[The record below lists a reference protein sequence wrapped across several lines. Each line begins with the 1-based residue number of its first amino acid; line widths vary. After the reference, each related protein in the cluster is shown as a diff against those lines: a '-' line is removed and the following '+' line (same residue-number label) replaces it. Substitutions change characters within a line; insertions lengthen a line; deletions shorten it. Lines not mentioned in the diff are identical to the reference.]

1 MHIHCIQHLL
11 TITTILLLKPQFQEN
26 KQTERIRINIALWAP
41 TSKVFF
47 NCNVFSS
54 TQSQALL
61 PTKGTVNHTYCHR
74 TKSGFFQAYH
84 TLTHHYQGWI
94 THSLIME
101 KVGYHKN
108 SSSPWEGARDT
119 ITCDFSIFLERWT
132 WVVYSDTNRRA
143 TWFQSFLREWI
154 QQQTLTYPYN
164 QKLRMDDRS
173 GISPTFFLGKSARTQ
188 SCQSFIVFLSNRC
201 LRWKATKPCPSSS
214 AQ

>member
-1 MHIHCIQHLL
+1 MLEEGWFFHFTDFRDHLL
-11 TITTILLLKPQFQEN
+11 I
-26 KQTERIRINIALWAP
+26 
-41 TSKVFF
+41 TSKANWSYASFDWYLSYRKSHLLSSHEKWI
-47 NCNVFSS
+47 FSS
-54 TQSQALL
+54 ISHINSSL
-61 PTKGTVNHTYCHR
+61 PGVDHT
-74 TKSGFFQAYH
+74 F
-84 TLTHHYQGWI
+84 THHGESRVPQK
-94 THSLIME
+94 LIKPM
-101 KVGYHKN
+101 GG
-108 SSSPWEGARDT
+108 GARDT

-173 GISPTFFLGKSARTQ
+173 RISPTFFLGKSARTQ